1 MDAFGLLAEGVSVAA
16 GGGAKVDGDHDH
28 ERSLRLQLV
37 VVVLL
42 DRENTALQERFDE
55 AASPVTSNTTGEKH
69 QQGTSLVSRRMY
81 GTTPPYTV
89 WRLNC
94 ERDAAFVSCHKR
106 CFFFKKEQKRQACSG
121 CL

>member
-1 MDAFGLLAEGVSVAA
+1 MDAFWLLTEGVSVAA

-55 AASPVTSNTTGEKH
+55 AASPVTSDTTGENH
-69 QQGTSLVSRRMY
+69 QQGTSLAPR
-81 GTTPPYTV
+81 TI
-89 WRLNC
+89 
-94 ERDAAFVSCHKR
+94 AAFVSCHKR
-106 CFFFKKEQKRQACSG
+106 NKRGRQAPAAC
-121 CL
+121 